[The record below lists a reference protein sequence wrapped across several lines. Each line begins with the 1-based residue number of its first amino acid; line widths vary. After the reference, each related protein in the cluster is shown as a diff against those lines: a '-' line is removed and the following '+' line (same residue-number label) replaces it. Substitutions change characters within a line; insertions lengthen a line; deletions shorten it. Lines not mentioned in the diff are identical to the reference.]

1 MVEKDREGSINYG
14 VIGAVMFA
22 IILGIIGIVV
32 AGISALL
39 HLVMGTAM
47 FVLIVAIIGIV
58 FLGAIGVS
66 ARRH

>member
-14 VIGAVMFA
+14 VIGAAMFV
-22 IILGIIGIVV
+22 IILGIIGLVV

-39 HLVMGTAM
+39 HLVMGIPM
-47 FVLIVAIIGIV
+47 FLLIVAIIGIV
-58 FLGAIGVS
+58 FLGVIGVS